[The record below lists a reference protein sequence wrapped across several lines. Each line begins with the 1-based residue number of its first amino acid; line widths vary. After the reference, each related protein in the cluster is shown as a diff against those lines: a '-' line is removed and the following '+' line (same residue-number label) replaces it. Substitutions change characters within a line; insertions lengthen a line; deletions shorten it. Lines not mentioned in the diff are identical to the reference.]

1 MAWLGL
7 EASHA
12 LLEAYV
18 DVRKISCSRGMVY
31 PYSRQLESLIGL
43 VESKQL
49 MSRDNA
55 SIKRLFSSLHLTGG
69 VQMPILTTGMSATSS
84 KQKEEFAEALTKLIL
99 SEGKTLA
106 LKYQQFLENIWG
118 QFNIVITNMF
128 GEALCASAAA
138 DFLTVTEKLFTS
150 VRLFLSLGSCG

>member
-1 MAWLGL
+1 M
-7 EASHA
+7 
-12 LLEAYV
+12 
-18 DVRKISCSRGMVY
+18 
-31 PYSRQLESLIGL
+31 
-43 VESKQL
+43 SK
-49 MSRDNA
+49 RTNA

-138 DFLTVTEKLFTS
+138 DFLTVTEKLFTCS
-150 VRLFLSLGSCG
+150 EGLAAMLCVLLVCTWRCTCLLASMNVQLMANQLPPLPSIEIGSFFC